1 MSTDVVEAKD
11 VWNYRKAKEGNTTT
25 FFGTKGWI
33 SVGRGSA
40 ESNVPEI
47 SKKFEEFPRNK
58 DNGRI
63 IGEGHKTGQEFIDVI
78 KGRIS
83 ETNPLDEA
91 ILSDCVSHM
100 GNIAIRTGRK
110 ITWDP
115 AAGKVVNDDEAN
127 RWFVREMR
135 EPFTV

>member
-1 MSTDVVEAKD
+1 VEAKD
-11 VWNYRKAKEGNTTT
+11 VWHYRKAKEGNTTT

-33 SVGRGSA
+33 SVGRLSA

-47 SKKFEEFPRNK
+47 SKKFQEIPRDAK
-58 DNGRI
+58 NGRI
-63 IGEGHKTGQEFIDVI
+63 FNDGDKTGQEFIDVI
-78 KGRIS
+78 KGKIE

-100 GNIAIRTGRK
+100 GDIAIRTGRK

-115 AAGKVVNDDEAN
+115 LKGKVVDDNEAN
-127 RWFVREMR
+127 NWFLREMR
-135 EPFTV
+135 EPYRI